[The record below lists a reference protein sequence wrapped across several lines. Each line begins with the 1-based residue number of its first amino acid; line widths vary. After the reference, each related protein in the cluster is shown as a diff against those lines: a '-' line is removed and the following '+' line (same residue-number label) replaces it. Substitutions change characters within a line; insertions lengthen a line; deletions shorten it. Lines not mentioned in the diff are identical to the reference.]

1 VFIFQVFHHTVPHA
15 PPRIIQLFPTQPL
28 PAPLHRLPNSKGRC
42 PYYYVAVGAAA
53 GPASAGRLP
62 AQSFPYLEHY
72 TDFCASSPAPSSSAF
87 PVSIAIL
94 FLEGSLSLSIFLRE
108 DIRYPASYHEFP
120 RPLHEEAIAKFTI
133 IGLPDTWPDS
143 VPIDRDLSDSCPEL

>member
-1 VFIFQVFHHTVPHA
+1 MFIFQVFHHTVPHA

-87 PVSIAIL
+87 PVSHRNSFPGRLTLALHLLARRYQVSSLISRVPTSPPR
-94 FLEGSLSLSIFLRE
+94 GSHRE
-108 DIRYPASYHEFP
+108 IHDNWPPRHLARQRSNRP
-120 RPLHEEAIAKFTI
+120 RPF
-133 IGLPDTWPDS
+133 
-143 VPIDRDLSDSCPEL
+143 